1 MGKIDRNNGDQ
12 DLILVSTV
20 KNADQ
25 GKFGRKVGMFMGE
38 YIVVDDVTRIYC
50 KQKYVR
56 LSWVN
61 FTCGS

>member
-50 KQKYVR
+50 KQK
-56 LSWVN
+56 L
-61 FTCGS
+61 G